1 VMRATFDTNVFVKY
15 AINPKG
21 PSGALLELWHEQ
33 RFDLV
38 LSSEILEEIEQV
50 LHRKELRALHR
61 RSDQEI
67 DTLMKDLKTAIR
79 VVPVSDVDV
88 PALARRD
95 PDDLVL
101 VATGKAGKVDYI
113 VTRDEDLHSLGEVE
127 GMKVVY
133 PEKFLA
139 IVRTTKTDDL

>member
-1 VMRATFDTNVFVKY
+1 VIRATFDTNVFVKY

-38 LSSEILEEIEQV
+38 LSDEILEEIEQV
-50 LHRKELRALHR
+50 LRRRKLRTLHH

-67 DTLMKDLKTAIR
+67 DTLMKDLKTAIH
-79 VVPVSDVDV
+79 VVPAYDVDV

-113 VTRDEDLHSLGEVE
+113 VTRDEDLHSLAEVE

-133 PEKFLA
+133 PEEFLA
-139 IVRTTKTDDL
+139 IIRTTKTDDS